1 MGQSPRAKIAWGID
15 FGDPENTC
23 EGYSWSEAGIDKWDF
38 EEEVMPVLFGFT
50 EEPPEWPEGLEI
62 GSPERR
68 AWWEANRKPYNDRLE
83 AAIPLKFESYGY
95 EFGGTALILKRSLS
109 SVEWE
114 AEAVDPATLAAPT
127 PDELAAFSTVMNGLE
142 YDGGTPK
149 LLLMAM
155 YG

>member
-1 MGQSPRAKIAWGID
+1 MGQSPRAKLAWGID
-15 FGDPENTC
+15 FGDPENTS
-23 EGYSWSEAGIDKWDF
+23 EGYSFSKAGIDRWDF
-38 EEEVMPVLFGFT
+38 EDKVMPVLFGFS
-50 EEPPEWPEGLEI
+50 EEPPEWPDGLE
-62 GSPERR
+62 GTALRE
-68 AWWEANRKPYNDRLE
+68 WWKANREPYNQRRD
-83 AAIPLKFESYGY
+83 AAVTLKFEHYGY
-95 EFGGTALILKRSLS
+95 EFGGAALVLKRSLS